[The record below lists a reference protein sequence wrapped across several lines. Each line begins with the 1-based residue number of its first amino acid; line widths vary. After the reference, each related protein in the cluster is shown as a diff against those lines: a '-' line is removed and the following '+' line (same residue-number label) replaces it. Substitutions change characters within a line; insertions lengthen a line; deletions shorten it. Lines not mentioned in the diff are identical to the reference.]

1 MREVL
6 AAFNVDRQERGLFPV
21 NNGIGINTGEVI
33 SGHVGSRHGRLDHTV
48 IGDTVNLAARLES
61 ESKRG
66 RTTNIIISISTRE
79 VLGDVGIV
87 VSLDRVPVKGKD
99 QPVEIFELLA
109 MTAPPPKETA

>member
-6 AAFNVDRQERGLFPV
+6 TAFNADRRARGLFAV
-21 NNGIGINTGEVI
+21 DNGIGINTGEVI

-66 RTTNIIISISTRE
+66 TATHIIISASTRE
-79 VLGDVGIV
+79 VLGPLGTVAG
-87 VSLDRVPVKGKD
+87 LDRVTVKGKD
-99 QPVEIFELLA
+99 RPVEIFELLA
-109 MTAPPPKETA
+109 AGDS